1 MRKLI
6 LLIVAKLI
14 SVISLLS
21 QNRPDLDSPANV
33 DAAKEVRDDFSC
45 KRTDVLELAK
55 IELICLLIAMSYVS
69 VQEKG
74 SSARAEI
81 CGRRFRIENGLTVA
95 NLGVWTPLQI
105 VQ

>member
-1 MRKLI
+1 MRELM

-45 KRTDVLELAK
+45 KRIDALELAK
-55 IELICLLIAMSYVS
+55 KELICSLIAIFYVS
-69 VQEKG
+69 V
-74 SSARAEI
+74 
-81 CGRRFRIENGLTVA
+81 
-95 NLGVWTPLQI
+95 
-105 VQ
+105 